1 MFAPLK
7 PMLLTCCVFSML
19 MGCGGNAS
27 DPITQTELPGT
38 GFTVRLHGPDSKGHH
53 RYSVSDNSSVLID
66 RFLGPAQVGRPPK
79 AELFDEGSGRFRIE
93 WGSGRGAAY
102 AVIDS
107 INRKII
113 EDTNGANPSN
123 EPF

>member
-1 MFAPLK
+1 MFVSLK
-7 PMLLTCCVFSML
+7 PMLLTCCVFAML

-38 GFTVRLHGPDSKGHH
+38 GFTVCLHGPDSKGHH

-66 RFLGPAQVGRPPK
+66 RFLGSAQVGRPPE
-79 AELFDEGSGRFRIE
+79 AELFDEGSGRFRIG

-107 INRKII
+107 TNRKIV

-123 EPF
+123 ESF

>member
-1 MFAPLK
+1 
-7 PMLLTCCVFSML
+7 ML
-19 MGCGGNAS
+19 MGCGDNAS

-38 GFTVRLHGPDSKGHH
+38 GFTVWLHGPDSKGHH

-66 RFLGPAQVGRPPK
+66 RFLGPAQVSRPPK

-102 AVIDS
+102 TVIDS
-107 INRKII
+107 TNRKIV